1 MEFDQSS
8 FNQFVL
14 DNKVIGFFEKPIT
27 LKSGRTSHFYVNWRV
42 PTSDAY
48 LLDITAAHVAAAAQ
62 QLGAD
67 CIYGVP
73 EGATKLGVIASLRLA
88 RMSHLFG
95 AGSHV
100 IPMGRAK
107 PKEHGHPKDRYFVGE
122 PAGKTVVLEDVT
134 TTGGSLIETIDK
146 LIGANID
153 VIAAV
158 TLTNRMEK
166 RDDGLSVEQAI
177 LDRYKG
183 KVKYV
188 ALSRADE
195 LLPMLILRDKPAE
208 HIVAELKKEF
218 EQYGVQP
225 LALQ

>member
-1 MEFDQSS
+1 M
-8 FNQFVL
+8 
-14 DNKVIGFFEKPIT
+14 
-27 LKSGRTSHFYVNWRV
+27 
-42 PTSDAY
+42 
-48 LLDITAAHVAAAAQ
+48 
-62 QLGAD
+62 
-67 CIYGVP
+67 
-73 EGATKLGVIASLRLA
+73 
-88 RMSHLFG
+88 
-95 AGSHV
+95 
-100 IPMGRAK
+100 
-107 PKEHGHPKDRYFVGE
+107 GE